1 MQELQET
8 YRIQPRANCE
18 VLEVWE
24 AWEMCVMGGMGCQ
37 NVQEHLRVNIQD
49 KRWLDLLNV
58 SMGISMK
65 NDEKLVR
72 VMVKQGMDKLEEVEG
87 GCW

>member
-1 MQELQET
+1 
-8 YRIQPRANCE
+8 
-18 VLEVWE
+18 
-24 AWEMCVMGGMGCQ
+24 
-37 NVQEHLRVNIQD
+37 
-49 KRWLDLLNV
+49 
-58 SMGISMK
+58 MGISMK